1 MPRTRRPTPE
11 VSRSTGSRCRGSV
24 HSASSGRHKNM
35 ATTGVRQRLLGVV
48 RPTTRECFSTAR
60 NVVNFANQ
68 DGTYDDLAAYIKAHK
83 L

>member
-1 MPRTRRPTPE
+1 
-11 VSRSTGSRCRGSV
+11 
-24 HSASSGRHKNM
+24 M